1 MLAALPPSLLHPL
14 ALVFGYLLG
23 SIPFGL
29 LLTRSAGTTDI
40 RSIGSGNIGA
50 TNVLR
55 TGRKDLAALTLLGD
69 ALKGTLAVLIAAHL
83 AGPAGA
89 LAAGLGAFLG
99 HVFPVWLKFR
109 GGKGVATSL
118 GVLVAVA
125 PLVGVA
131 SCLTWIAVAAL
142 LRISSLAALVAALS
156 VGIAFPFTYRLVK
169 LSRGAQIRWL
179 VFLLSILSLSEV
191 IIGFAWSTLLSRTAG
206 ITNLFVALGLM
217 AEPQSLSP
225 SFGALLAGLVYQAF
239 PYTVLV
245 LYPALARLDPYLEEA
260 ARTLGSSPLRAFF
273 TVVVPALR
281 NTIVATTIM
290 VFVFALGSYLLPQ
303 LLGRPQHWTLSVLIT
318 DQAIY
323 QSNMPFAAAMAVF
336 LVLVSLAL
344 VGLALLAGRREETA

>member
-1 MLAALPPSLLHPL
+1 MIRRAPRGLAEHAPILFPALMLVVFFVIPFSLMIAVSVFRRVPGGFYEPD
-14 ALVFGYLLG
+14 LVFANYERFLTAF
-23 SIPFGL
+23 FG
-29 LLTRSAGTTDI
+29 
-40 RSIGSGNIGA
+40 
-50 TNVLR
+50 
-55 TGRKDLAALTLLGD
+55 
-69 ALKGTLAVLIAAHL
+69 
-83 AGPAGA
+83 
-89 LAAGLGAFLG
+89 
-99 HVFPVWLKFR
+99 
-109 GGKGVATSL
+109 GVMSFSL
-118 GVLVAVA
+118 G
-125 PLVGVA
+125 
-131 SCLTWIAVAAL
+131 
-142 LRISSLAALVAALS
+142 LAALVAALS

-169 LSRGAQIRWL
+169 LPRRAQIRWL